1 MYATLEMRNS
11 VVGKYDYIFR
21 TMNLTNIAYV
31 KIHLLIGIYSKSS
44 RNHIV
49 APIFCFWS
57 LGSHIFTIDLV
68 LTKGFEFEL
77 RLDLHSG

>member
-1 MYATLEMRNS
+1 
-11 VVGKYDYIFR
+11 
-21 TMNLTNIAYV
+21 MNLTNIAYV
-31 KIHLLIGIYSKSS
+31 KIYLWIGIHSKSS

-49 APIFCFWS
+49 APIFVFEVWD
-57 LGSHIFTIDLV
+57 LIFFTIDLV